1 MFAKNIIRNAS
12 LLKTHFCSRFFPP
25 LFRTKPAPLS
35 DRAFAAAMRRIDQR
49 QMRAVDA
56 EAKQRAALAGKPAT
70 AAAAAH
76 ASTEP
81 LIGASA
87 LAGDNAGRT
96 GSEEGNDDAAE
107 AERVSWWET
116 LWPIVDDSS
125 DTTTGASPVRLG
137 AGADAKASGPVAEPS
152 VRHLRDLF
160 DTIRHDIDA
169 FAFKTLSARMRY

>member
-1 MFAKNIIRNAS
+1 MHSFSRLI
-12 LLKTHFCSRFFPP
+12 FCSSCFPP
-25 LFRTKPAPLS
+25 FFLCRLIRTKPAPLS
-35 DRAFAAAMRRIDQR
+35 DRAFAAALRRIDQR

-56 EAKQRAALAGKPAT
+56 EAKQHAALVGKPAP
-70 AAAAAH
+70 AH

-87 LAGDNAGRT
+87 LAGDNADRAG
-96 GSEEGNDDAAE
+96 GEEGNDDAAE

-116 LWPIVDDSS
+116 VWPIAEDSADAS
-125 DTTTGASPVRLG
+125 TGASPVRLG
-137 AGADAKASGPVAEPS
+137 AGADANASGPVAEPS

-160 DTIRHDIDA
+160 DTIRLDIDA